1 MSGNERQAN
10 ASAALFRLC
19 RQLKAQ
25 SSFAERLRASAF
37 DLKRDKS
44 PGFVRRQNT
53 PTFCWSTG
61 GERA

>member
-25 SSFAERLRASAF
+25 SGFANRLRAPAF
-37 DLKRDKS
+37 DPKQDKS
-44 PGFVRRQNT
+44 PGFIRRQNT

-61 GERA
+61 GGRA